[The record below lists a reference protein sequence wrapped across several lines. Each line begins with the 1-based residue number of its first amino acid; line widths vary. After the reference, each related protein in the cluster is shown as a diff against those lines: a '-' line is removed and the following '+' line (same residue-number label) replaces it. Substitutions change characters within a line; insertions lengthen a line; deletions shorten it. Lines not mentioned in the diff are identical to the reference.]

1 MSISPAWSYVQARL
15 QARYGERLDEA
26 DWRALEAARSLDQ
39 FIDRSRATSLRRFT
53 ERLNAGMSGHAIE
66 RALRTAWRD
75 YVAEL
80 AGWSAAEWRPAI
92 AWTAPFPD
100 LPVIDGLL
108 RGEASNWAQ
117 HDAGLAQF
125 LQRDPRVVLEKSPLK
140 ALLPA
145 PKRELTLPARWYAH
159 WRSLWPQGSAE
170 RRALTTLT
178 ETIKAHIARLDRA
191 GPRTSTLPIAA
202 TWRRKSPV
210 CSAGTP
216 EHPLPCFAIWCWS
229 HSISSDCAAISCA
242 GRCSNRPRRRHEFFV
257 RSPRNGSSW

>member
-53 ERLNAGMSGHAIE
+53 ERLNAGMSSHAIE

-125 LQRDPRVVLEKSPLK
+125 LQRDPRVVSEKSPLK

-170 RRALTTLT
+170 RRVLTTLT

-191 GPRTSTLPIAA
+191 GLQDVNASY
-202 TWRRKSPV
+202 RRDLAQKV
-210 CSAGTP
+210 TRMFRRHAGTP
-216 EHPLPCFAIWCWS
+216 VAVFCHLVLVALDLERLRGDLVRRALFEPAKE
-229 HSISSDCAAISCA
+229 AA
-242 GRCSNRPRRRHEFFV
+242 
-257 RSPRNGSSW
+257 